1 MGLSPPI
8 MNDILT
14 LHENASYNLRT
25 GVTRRNI
32 TRRNIR
38 TNKFGFETISTI
50 GAVLWRNLSNDIKNT
65 DSLNIFKTIK
75 QFFKQ

>member
-14 LHENASYNLRT
+14 LDENASYNLRS
-25 GVTRRNI
+25 GVTL

-38 TNKFGFETISTI
+38 INKVGFETITTI
-50 GAVLWRNLSNDIKNT
+50 GAVL
-65 DSLNIFKTIK
+65 
-75 QFFKQ
+75 

>member
-8 MNDILT
+8 MNILT
-14 LHENASYNLRT
+14 LDRDASYNLMSGIT
-25 GVTRRNI
+25 V

-50 GAVLWRNLSNDIKNT
+50 GAILWRNLPNHIKQS
-65 DSLNIFKTIK
+65 DSLNIFKHRIK
-75 QFFKQ
+75 